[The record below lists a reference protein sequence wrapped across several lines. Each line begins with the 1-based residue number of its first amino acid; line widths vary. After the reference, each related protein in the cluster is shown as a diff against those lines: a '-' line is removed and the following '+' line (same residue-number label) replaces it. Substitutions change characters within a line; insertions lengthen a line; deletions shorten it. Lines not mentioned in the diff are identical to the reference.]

1 MPTHVR
7 VLLHDV
13 PPVLRGVLVEA
24 AAKHP
29 SIHVIDDT
37 GDGGDGAEAEVVLAV
52 TSDPHQ
58 SAVARTLLFT
68 THARRVA
75 LLTPAGRDLVVYDLT
90 SRPVSAVDLP
100 PSELLDIVC
109 RGIDDPDSRR

>member
-1 MPTHVR
+1 M
-7 VLLHDV
+7 HDV

-29 SIHVIDDT
+29 SIRVIDDT
-37 GDGGDGAEAEVVLAV
+37 GDGGDGAAAEVVLAV

-75 LLTPAGRDLVVYDLT
+75 LLTPTGRDLVVYDLT

-100 PSELLDIVC
+100 PTELLDILC
-109 RGIDDPDSRR
+109 LGIDDSDNRR